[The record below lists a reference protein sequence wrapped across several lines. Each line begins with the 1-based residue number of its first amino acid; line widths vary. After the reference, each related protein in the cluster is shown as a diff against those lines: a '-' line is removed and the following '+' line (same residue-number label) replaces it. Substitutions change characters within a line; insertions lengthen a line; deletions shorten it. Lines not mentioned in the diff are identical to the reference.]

1 MFSRHG
7 KSTISQYLAFDRVG
21 KNNDEGLEVI
31 DSDVDNEAS
40 ALTLYDDKKT
50 DIARE
55 IKKITD
61 LKKTLA
67 LQKKQKKRQYGAHG
81 NDEESKAP
89 IEFLQEAEFRR
100 TV

>member
-1 MFSRHG
+1 
-7 KSTISQYLAFDRVG
+7 LAFDRVG

-67 LQKKQKKRQYGAHG
+67 L
-81 NDEESKAP
+81 
-89 IEFLQEAEFRR
+89 
-100 TV
+100 